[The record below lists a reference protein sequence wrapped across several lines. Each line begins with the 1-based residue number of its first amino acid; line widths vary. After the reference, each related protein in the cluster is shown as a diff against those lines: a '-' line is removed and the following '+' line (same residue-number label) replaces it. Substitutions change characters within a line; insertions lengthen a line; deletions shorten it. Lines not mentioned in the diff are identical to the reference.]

1 VGFKPVA
8 FFVLKTL
15 FLIIFYNFDIMTT
28 LSVNIDNKKS
38 EKAVKAVLDALGL
51 TYNVAPDTDTQ
62 RPLNKAEQRVYKNM
76 KSALEQIKL
85 HQEGKIKLRDAREL
99 LNEL

>member
-1 VGFKPVA
+1 
-8 FFVLKTL
+8 
-15 FLIIFYNFDIMTT
+15 MTT
-28 LSVNIDNKKS
+28 LIVSIDNKKS

-51 TYNVAPDTDTQ
+51 SYNISSDVAGVN

-76 KSALEQIKL
+76 KESFEQIKL
-85 HQEGKIKLRDAREL
+85 HQEGKIELRDAREL

>member
-1 VGFKPVA
+1 
-8 FFVLKTL
+8 
-15 FLIIFYNFDIMTT
+15 MTT
-28 LSVNIDNKKS
+28 LTVNIDNKKS

-51 TYNVAPDTDTQ
+51 SYNIAQ

-76 KSALEQIKL
+76 KQSLEQIKL
-85 HQEGKIKLRDAREL
+85 HQEGKIELRDAREL